1 MYFNLFTINQEG
13 TVTRIRRLSLAAAA
27 TVAMLPCAA
36 PAFAVEPLSADG
48 AATVLRQRGLSSA
61 RGNRDRLRIH
71 KPDRLPQHIVLIL
84 VQQLVLLR

>member
-36 PAFAVEPLSADG
+36 PAFAVEPLSTDG
-48 AATVLRQRGLSSA
+48 TGLRQRGLSSA

-71 KPDRLPQHIVLIL
+71 KPDHLPQHIVLIL

>member
-48 AATVLRQRGLSSA
+48 TATVA
-61 RGNRDRLRIH
+61 
-71 KPDRLPQHIVLIL
+71 DRLPQHIVLIL